1 MSFRVVIPAR
11 QGSSRL
17 PGKPL
22 VEIAGAPLI
31 RHVCRRALE
40 SAAEE
45 VWLATDDERIGAAC
59 AGLDVRTAMTSPAH
73 ASGSD
78 RVAEVAAAES
88 WADEDIVVNLQGDEP
103 LMPARA
109 INAVATALAGDGEA
123 DMATLAIRLH
133 DPELFRDPHVVKLVA
148 DGQGRALYFSR
159 APIPR
164 PRAPEREMPGEALR
178 HVGLYAYRVRSL
190 ARFAA
195 EPPCDMER
203 AEGLEQLRA
212 LWLGMRIRVEVIA
225 EMPLAA
231 VDTPED
237 IARAARLLEGTSGV
251 SRSGH
256 DQAGERSG

>member
-11 QGSSRL
+11 HGSSRL

-22 VEIAGAPLI
+22 IEVAGAPLI
-31 RHVCRRALE
+31 RHVCLRALE

-45 VWLATDDERIGAAC
+45 VWLAIDDERIGAAC
-59 AGLDVRTAMTSPAH
+59 AGLDVHVALTSPAH

-78 RVAEVAAAES
+78 RIAEVAAREGWS
-88 WADEDIVVNLQGDEP
+88 DEDIVVNLQGDEP
-103 LMPARA
+103 LMTARA
-109 INAVATALAGDGEA
+109 IDAAAAALAGDGDAE
-123 DMATLAIRLH
+123 MATLAIRLH
-133 DPELFRDPHVVKLVA
+133 DSALFHDPHVVKLVA
-148 DGQGRALYFSR
+148 DGRGYALYFSR

-164 PRAPEREMPGEALR
+164 PRTAGSELPAEALR
-178 HVGLYAYRVRSL
+178 HVGLYAYRARAL

-212 LWLGMRIRVEVIA
+212 LWLGMTIRVEVVG

-237 IARAARLLEGTSGV
+237 IARVARLLEE
-251 SRSGH
+251 R
-256 DQAGERSG
+256 QAVRLG